1 MTSSGMYA
9 AYSSTELIDSLFRFD
24 KDKCFLCLSVVS
36 IYRKQSTV
44 ECKILSVSVS
54 ALKCCPRKKN
64 LEYFVS
70 CSLREVQQYRPEVR
84 NSEAVVFAIKVSAA
98 FSSNNYCRFFKLI
111 RVASFLNACIL
122 HRYFV
127 QLRCLALETMNKAF
141 TTPKGT
147 SMFPTAEL
155 VHLLAFED
163 DEQAS
168 NFCECHGLGNADGCI
183 QLSRGGFIYPEE
195 AITSQRAPSVIE
207 AKNDQSVG
215 EVVNNG
221 PLPLAPPHTPI
232 SSFDVNGRL
241 LDRGVEDKTGQEM
254 AQPERKIEKATLQEH
269 LPIQQVIQFQEPQ
282 TREVI
287 PEVTQYPQQAVLQ
300 ARVEETKPIIN
311 QEVVKDIT
319 KELFLDV
326 IDEMIRDLSIKF
338 MDTLALIQATPGVLT
353 DLIDAELRAL
363 SHCVAMETLEEE
375 RYAEAVRIEQK
386 RAAEEASRKE
396 KELNAL
402 KEEACRQITEEILD
416 EIMERTLEGIIEK
429 EISEYEAELRRQA
442 IERCS
447 FITSEEILLDLVMSE
462 VNAISNEVITIATAE
477 RDKRLAE
484 IEEAYRLR
492 QLNFLYQ
499 KWCRAHAKRVKIRR
513 ALETFPA
520 GPPSQNTAEQLEV
533 LWPKRRE
540 HFGEAPSPVDQD
552 TMLRSREPLPMSLS
566 TPYGV
571 VSERES
577 LAKHIMQHHY
587 LTYIRQQRA
596 WQPLD
601 LPVIYKENTCPS
613 QHASNLTRQDGAACR
628 YWKVVSS
635 LPQGSCVNR
644 SPCSWLKAKLR
655 RGQISKELRRSRL
668 RDNENVETL
677 SLFTQ
682 RCGSNPLGIC
692 TRALMGLPEGKDT
705 RYQLMGSSGII
716 LVVEGESQACLRD
729 AQQRLN
735 AILSHI
741 PKSPSLPVLVCVISD
756 EDVTSFQSSVSESLK
771 LPQLTH
777 EGVLSSWRMISI
789 PWDIVKLEAS
799 QQLEEGIGWL
809 VSHHPKPPAVVCETV
824 KEYLDNGLSQFFSIN
839 VNQLSK
845 QRKESGLF
853 PLSPQSI
860 VSLYNCVISH
870 LSSVAGSS
878 SLSDISWPP
887 TEFTGPQHPDLPSS
901 DWNSPSTLSH
911 LHTIINN
918 LKLPDVPSLENSDWL
933 SVSEACIKYVND
945 LPGRNSDKAPLLS
958 RVRWLLD
965 KSRRTFEDT
974 CFMTFDTEGCEPSSQ
989 HAPWVDILEE
999 CVTYMM
1005 TTLSSGMEE
1014 NQSSGNQL
1022 VYFHQSELGQ
1032 FEFPIK
1038 WKQEMNETLE
1048 ESVVQHESMFE
1059 SIVEAVSTRRS
1070 SLAEEELNKKE
1081 ERRKRREEK
1090 ESHKDPSFLLPEDVT
1105 MTISRT
1111 SRGLLRRMLDKE
1123 REESNRFEAMLT
1135 SFLEEPD
1142 EGLQQRLHVQINKE
1156 EPEFRLQ
1163 LPPFPKASLSKS
1175 VEDHHP
1181 MNDTPIITL
1190 EESDDSLSDQIN
1202 SLKERLASEKQEAL
1216 MAEMRLNALLGL

>member
-1 MTSSGMYA
+1 MENWCQLGGKSLKSLAGKFRQDQMPYGYQAQMNLWTPRGRDDYIS
-9 AYSSTELIDSLFRFD
+9 IDGTLD
-24 KDKCFLCLSVVS
+24 CV
-36 IYRKQSTV
+36 
-44 ECKILSVSVS
+44 
-54 ALKCCPRKKN
+54 
-64 LEYFVS
+64 
-70 CSLREVQQYRPEVR
+70 
-84 NSEAVVFAIKVSAA
+84 
-98 FSSNNYCRFFKLI
+98 I
-111 RVASFLNACIL
+111 RA
-122 HRYFV
+122 
-127 QLRCLALETMNKAF
+127 
-141 TTPKGT
+141 
-147 SMFPTAEL
+147 
-155 VHLLAFED
+155 
-163 DEQAS
+163 
-168 NFCECHGLGNADGCI
+168 
-183 QLSRGGFIYPEE
+183 
-195 AITSQRAPSVIE
+195 
-207 AKNDQSVG
+207 
-215 EVVNNG
+215 
-221 PLPLAPPHTPI
+221 
-232 SSFDVNGRL
+232 
-241 LDRGVEDKTGQEM
+241 
-254 AQPERKIEKATLQEH
+254 
-269 LPIQQVIQFQEPQ
+269 
-282 TREVI
+282 
-287 PEVTQYPQQAVLQ
+287 
-300 ARVEETKPIIN
+300 
-311 QEVVKDIT
+311 
-319 KELFLDV
+319 
-326 IDEMIRDLSIKF
+326 
-338 MDTLALIQATPGVLT
+338 DTLTCAL
-353 DLIDAELRAL
+353 LILLITVCFFFHR
-363 SHCVAMETLEEE
+363 
-375 RYAEAVRIEQK
+375 

-416 EIMERTLEGIIEK
+416 EIIERTLEGIIEK

-520 GPPSQNTAEQLEV
+520 GPPNQNTAEQLEV

-540 HFGEAPSPVDQD
+540 HFGEAPSPVDKD

-635 LPQGSCVNR
+635 LPQGSCVYR
-644 SPCSWLKAKLR
+644 SPCTGSWLKAKLR

-682 RCGSNPLGIC
+682 RCGSIPLGIC

-716 LVVEGESQACLRD
+716 LIVEGESQACLRD

-809 VSHHPKPPAVVCETV
+809 VYHHPKPPAVVCETV

-870 LSSVAGSS
+870 LSSVVVNHL
-878 SLSDISWPP
+878 SLISH
-887 TEFTGPQHPDLPSS
+887 GLQQSLQVLNIQMRYLPSS

-918 LKLPDVPSLENSDWL
+918 LKLPDVPSLENS
-933 SVSEACIKYVND
+933 
-945 LPGRNSDKAPLLS
+945 G
-958 RVRWLLD
+958 
-965 KSRRTFEDT
+965 
-974 CFMTFDTEGCEPSSQ
+974 
-989 HAPWVDILEE
+989 
-999 CVTYMM
+999 
-1005 TTLSSGMEE
+1005 
-1014 NQSSGNQL
+1014 
-1022 VYFHQSELGQ
+1022 
-1032 FEFPIK
+1032 
-1038 WKQEMNETLE
+1038 
-1048 ESVVQHESMFE
+1048 
-1059 SIVEAVSTRRS
+1059 
-1070 SLAEEELNKKE
+1070 
-1081 ERRKRREEK
+1081 
-1090 ESHKDPSFLLPEDVT
+1090 KDS
-1105 MTISRT
+1105 
-1111 SRGLLRRMLDKE
+1111 
-1123 REESNRFEAMLT
+1123 
-1135 SFLEEPD
+1135 
-1142 EGLQQRLHVQINKE
+1142 
-1156 EPEFRLQ
+1156 
-1163 LPPFPKASLSKS
+1163 
-1175 VEDHHP
+1175 
-1181 MNDTPIITL
+1181 
-1190 EESDDSLSDQIN
+1190 
-1202 SLKERLASEKQEAL
+1202 
-1216 MAEMRLNALLGL
+1216 